1 MGGMLR
7 RLEVQNLAVI
17 REAALDFAPGL
28 NVLTGE
34 TGAGKSLLVDALA
47 LLLGGRAEGL
57 IGPYGESLLVTA
69 FFEGPPGEA
78 VLSRRVGARSTPRVD
93 GEVVTLK
100 ELQAEAERRLSLH
113 AQHTALALLSPRR
126 QREALDALLPE
137 GLLAAYQEAYAR
149 REALLKEKAALEES
163 LKARAEREDLLRYQ
177 IREIEEARVRPGEE
191 EELLALAERLRHLET
206 IRERLARALALL
218 TERETQDLLALAAK
232 EVRAAARH
240 DPALEALA
248 EELSGAAEAVRA
260 VARELED
267 HLEGLDLDPEELDRV
282 EARLS
287 LLERLKRKYG
297 PTLADVLAHAQKA
310 REELARMEGGEERLS
325 EVERLL
331 KALHEEVEARG
342 QALRRAREEAA
353 RRLTEGMV
361 RELPALGLA
370 GARFAVV
377 LEPLPEPG
385 PQGLEA
391 VAFRVAPNPNLP
403 PAPLEALSGG
413 ELSRVAL
420 ALALLTGTEA
430 PTVVF
435 DEVDAGVGGET
446 AWRLAERLKRLAERR
461 QVLVV
466 THLPQVAAV
475 AQRHF
480 RVTKTPEGVRVEPL
494 AGEARVQEIARLLSG
509 AYTQA
514 ALAHARELL
523 EAQGAL

>member
-69 FFEGPPGEA
+69 FFEGPPGE
-78 VLSRRVGARSTPRVD
+78 
-93 GEVVTLK
+93 
-100 ELQAEAERRLSLH
+100 
-113 AQHTALALLSPRR
+113 
-126 QREALDALLPE
+126 
-137 GLLAAYQEAYAR
+137 
-149 REALLKEKAALEES
+149 
-163 LKARAEREDLLRYQ
+163 
-177 IREIEEARVRPGEE
+177 E

-218 TERETQDLLALAAK
+218 TEREAQDLLALAAK

-310 REELARMEGGEERLS
+310 REELAAKQAEDIAQRSRDALAWLNAEIAQSREEEQWATSARLRNAR
-325 EVERLL
+325 ERRRVDLIL
-331 KALHEEVEARG
+331 ASPPSWNIAVGVAVNGHRGRAVVAVLSMSRGKQPHVCEIEEATTGSAAWHAVDHALSLVVPTGRAVVIHTTFDSLDRANYVPSPWESDEIKRRVNC
-342 QALRRAREEAA
+342 ALRDTKSVVVCTKYDHPTMGQWMHAASRAA
-353 RRLTEGMV
+353 RSHLD
-361 RELPALGLA
+361 ELNAT
-370 GARFAVV
+370 AR
-377 LEPLPEPG
+377 
-385 PQGLEA
+385 
-391 VAFRVAPNPNLP
+391 
-403 PAPLEALSGG
+403 
-413 ELSRVAL
+413 
-420 ALALLTGTEA
+420 
-430 PTVVF
+430 
-435 DEVDAGVGGET
+435 
-446 AWRLAERLKRLAERR
+446 AEEM
-461 QVLVV
+461 
-466 THLPQVAAV
+466 T
-475 AQRHF
+475 
-480 RVTKTPEGVRVEPL
+480 T
-494 AGEARVQEIARLLSG
+494 
-509 AYTQA
+509 
-514 ALAHARELL
+514 
-523 EAQGAL
+523 

>member
-149 REALLKEKAALEES
+149 REALLREKAALEES

-218 TERETQDLLALAAK
+218 TEREAQDLLALAAK

-267 HLEGLDLDPEELDRV
+267 HLEGLDLDPEELDCFV
-282 EARLS
+282 
-287 LLERLKRKYG
+287 
-297 PTLADVLAHAQKA
+297 T
-310 REELARMEGGEERLS
+310 
-325 EVERLL
+325 
-331 KALHEEVEARG
+331 
-342 QALRRAREEAA
+342 RRR
-353 RRLTEGMV
+353 
-361 RELPALGLA
+361 PLGCM
-370 GARFAVV
+370 R
-377 LEPLPEPG
+377 
-385 PQGLEA
+385 
-391 VAFRVAPNPNLP
+391 
-403 PAPLEALSGG
+403 
-413 ELSRVAL
+413 
-420 ALALLTGTEA
+420 
-430 PTVVF
+430 
-435 DEVDAGVGGET
+435 
-446 AWRLAERLKRLAERR
+446 
-461 QVLVV
+461 
-466 THLPQVAAV
+466 
-475 AQRHF
+475 
-480 RVTKTPEGVRVEPL
+480 
-494 AGEARVQEIARLLSG
+494 
-509 AYTQA
+509 
-514 ALAHARELL
+514 
-523 EAQGAL
+523 

>member
-1 MGGMLR
+1 M
-7 RLEVQNLAVI
+7 
-17 REAALDFAPGL
+17 
-28 NVLTGE
+28 
-34 TGAGKSLLVDALA
+34 
-47 LLLGGRAEGL
+47 
-57 IGPYGESLLVTA
+57 
-69 FFEGPPGEA
+69 
-78 VLSRRVGARSTPRVD
+78 GARSTPRVD

-218 TERETQDLLALAAK
+218 TEREAQDLLALAAK

-310 REELARMEGGEERLS
+310 REELARMEGGGAAFGGGAPPQGPPRGGRGPGAGPEAGPGGGGA
-325 EVERLL
+325 
-331 KALHEEVEARG
+331 KAYGGDGAGASRPGPRRG
-342 QALRRAREEAA
+342 PLRGGPGAPPRAR
-353 RRLTEGMV
+353 
-361 RELPALGLA
+361 P
-370 GARFAVV
+370 
-377 LEPLPEPG
+377 PG
-385 PQGLEA
+385 PRA

-403 PAPLEALSGG
+403 PAPRG
-413 ELSRVAL
+413 
-420 ALALLTGTEA
+420 
-430 PTVVF
+430 P
-435 DEVDAGVGGET
+435 
-446 AWRLAERLKRLAERR
+446 KRR
-461 QVLVV
+461 
-466 THLPQVAAV
+466 
-475 AQRHF
+475 
-480 RVTKTPEGVRVEPL
+480 
-494 AGEARVQEIARLLSG
+494 
-509 AYTQA
+509 
-514 ALAHARELL
+514 
-523 EAQGAL
+523 GALPRGPGPRPPHGDRGAHRGL